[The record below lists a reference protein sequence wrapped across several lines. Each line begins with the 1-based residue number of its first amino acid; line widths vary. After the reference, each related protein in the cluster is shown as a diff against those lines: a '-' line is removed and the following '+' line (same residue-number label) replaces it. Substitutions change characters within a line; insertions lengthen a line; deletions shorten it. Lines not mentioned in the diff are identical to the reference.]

1 MTNNRPLRH
10 HASLGGLAGGKRH
23 VEPLQTARDSTV
35 AGGCGRA
42 WKSLDREKRKE
53 GISRMNDKGKTD

>member
-35 AGGCGRA
+35 AGGCGQA
-42 WKSLDREKRKE
+42 WKSLDCKE
-53 GISRMNDKGKTD
+53 VEGRDLENE